1 MNLISELK
9 EKAPEECPR
18 VKGFF
23 LRNNNTGEIIPSR
36 CKTYDCPYC
45 GWRKGFRLQKALENY
60 FQSFEHIR
68 LFTFTFRNRID
79 SNKLADP
86 KFQLWITKQCNEI
99 WRRFI
104 NNVRRLPDSARYM
117 REFKYVKVL
126 EFTKKGFPHFH
137 VLVDRF
143 LCIRTFTRLWR
154 SAVNQVWKS
163 TGINGGINIRHSL
176 NARGASRYVAKYVLK
191 SAIDISTMRKKYR
204 LWSKSA
210 GVCLFPKV
218 VNPETWVFLDMRN
231 VRLNSSNTR
240 ITSRIDTESGEILEF
255 G

>member
-9 EKAPEECPR
+9 SKAPEECPR
-18 VKGFF
+18 VKGFY
-23 LRNNNTGEIIPSR
+23 LRNNDTGEIIPSR
-36 CKTYDCPYC
+36 CKCYDCEYC
-45 GWRKGFRLQKALENY
+45 GWRKGVRLQKALEDY
-60 FQSFEHIR
+60 FKSYEHIR
-68 LFTFTFRNRID
+68 LFTFTFRNNYD
-79 SNKLADP
+79 TDKLADP
-86 KFQLWITKQCNEI
+86 KFQLYITRKCNEV

-104 NNVRRLPDSARYM
+104 NNIRRLPESAKYM

-143 LCIRTFTRLWR
+143 LCIRTFTKFWR
-154 SAVNQVWKS
+154 RAVNQVFKK

-210 GVCLFPKV
+210 GVTIFPIREKL
-218 VNPETWVFLDMRN
+218 ETWVFLDMRKIP
-231 VRLNSSNTR
+231 LNSSEYR
-240 ITSRIDTESGEILEF
+240 ITSRLDETTGEILEF